1 MKKRTGQKT
10 KNFVNLDRF
19 LNRNV
24 KKDLYQWGR
33 NLELVAFQLNRIMQA
48 AKAWTNQ
55 KNRF

>member
-1 MKKRTGQKT
+1 MKKRAGQKT
-10 KNFVNLDRF
+10 KIFVNLDRF
-19 LNRNV
+19 LNKNV
-24 KKDLYQWGR
+24 KKDFYQWGR